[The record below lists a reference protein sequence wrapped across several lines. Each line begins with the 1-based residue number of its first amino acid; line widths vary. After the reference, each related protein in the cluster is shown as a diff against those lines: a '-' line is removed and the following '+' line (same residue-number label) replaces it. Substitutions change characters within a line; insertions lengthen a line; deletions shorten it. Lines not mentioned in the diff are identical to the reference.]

1 MSMNLRGKTIL
12 LISQQDWGT
21 MFISKHHYAVEL
33 AKRGNKVF
41 FLNSPVRNR
50 ALKAG
55 EVVVEATAYE
65 NLSVVKH
72 RFFYPYIVKHKAR
85 KLHYRLLKMHLSK
98 ILAAIGP
105 VDIVWSFDFSDT
117 MPVRLFPAKCFKI
130 FMPVDEPQMPEGMQV
145 AEGADVIMS
154 VTKEILS
161 KYDSYKLPSLFVNHG
176 VKDVFL
182 ANGDDYVVNDKKQV
196 GLSGNFLRAD
206 IDWECLL
213 SIVKEHRNV
222 TFNFYGAFDAS
233 SVNLASYAHS
243 GDEEYRMVFKS
254 LDNVYIHGVVAA
266 DKLAEELKG
275 MDAFLICYDIQKDFS
290 GGTNYHKVLEYMA
303 TGRVIVSNNI
313 TTYDDDRKLVE
324 MPAERNN
331 LNLPGLFSKVIHNL
345 DYYNSPAQM
354 SKRIAFAR
362 EHTYAGNLDRIEA
375 FIEQVS

>member
-1 MSMNLRGKTIL
+1 MNLRGRTIL

-41 FLNSPVRNR
+41 FLNSPVRDR
-50 ALKAG
+50 SLKPG
-55 EVVVEATAYE
+55 EVIVEATAYD

-85 KLHYRLLKMHLSK
+85 KLHYRLLKIHLSK
-98 ILAAIGP
+98 ILTSIGA

-117 MPVRLFPAKCFKI
+117 MPVRLFPASLFKI

-145 AEGADVIMS
+145 AEGANVVMS
-154 VTKEILS
+154 VTTEILS

-182 ANGDDYVVNDKKQV
+182 SNGNDYTVGDKKQV

-213 SIVKEHRNV
+213 SIVKAHADV
-222 TFNFYGAFDAS
+222 TFNFYGAFGAS
-233 SVNLASYAHS
+233 SGNLASYAHS
-243 GDEEYRMVFKS
+243 GNEEYRKVFKA
-254 LDNVYIHGVVAA
+254 LANVQIHGVVAS
-266 DKLAEELKG
+266 DSLAEELKR

-303 TGRVIVSNNI
+303 TGRVIISNNI
-313 TTYDDDRKLVE
+313 TTYDDERGLVE
-324 MPAERNN
+324 MPSERNN
-331 LNLPGLFSKVIHNL
+331 SKLPELFSKVINNL
-345 DYYNSPAQM
+345 DYYNNTEQM
-354 SKRIAFAR
+354 RKRIAFAKQ
-362 EHTYAGNLDRIEA
+362 HTYAANLERIEE
-375 FIEQVS
+375 FLERTS